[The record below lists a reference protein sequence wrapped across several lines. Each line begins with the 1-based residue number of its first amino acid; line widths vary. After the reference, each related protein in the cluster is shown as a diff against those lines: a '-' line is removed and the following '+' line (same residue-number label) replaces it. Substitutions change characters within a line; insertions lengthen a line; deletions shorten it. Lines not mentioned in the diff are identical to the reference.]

1 MQAIG
6 TSSTPSWVNGHKG
19 QEAGRAVSCSWFDA
33 KYPVGNLERD
43 DKLTEAKLAR
53 EKTLHKL
60 RRWQRQKQKRASG
73 SESATT
79 IASAG
84 GSGASNAMHLVV
96 SDGDYIIRSLSN
108 NPHDQQ
114 PLRLRR
120 FNSTRTAGHYI
131 L

>member
-19 QEAGRAVSCSWFDA
+19 EKKGTRITCSWFDA

-84 GSGASNAMHLVV
+84 GSGASNAMNLVV
-96 SDGDYIIRSLSN
+96 SDD
-108 NPHDQQ
+108 D
-114 PLRLRR
+114 
-120 FNSTRTAGHYI
+120 
-131 L
+131 

>member
-1 MQAIG
+1 MSAAGPAAALALKRQSGLMAQDMG
-6 TSSTPSWVNGHKG
+6 LDQTTHAG
-19 QEAGRAVSCSWFDA
+19 QEQRSAVSCSWFDA

-84 GSGASNAMHLVV
+84 GSGASNAMNLVV
-96 SDGDYIIRSLSN
+96 SDD
-108 NPHDQQ
+108 D
-114 PLRLRR
+114 
-120 FNSTRTAGHYI
+120 
-131 L
+131 